1 MTRIKTRGGLIGV
14 AALLAASM
22 LLVSGCANKAGASD
36 TPAAGTI
43 SVDVGEGSGGM
54 YINLSAASAD
64 AGTVTFTVSNTGTV
78 EHEFVVLSTDLAAAD
93 LPFDASA
100 NEAEEEGAGVTPV
113 DEIGSIMPGEVKT
126 LTVDLP
132 AGHYALICNLPGHYQ
147 AGMRADFTT
156 H

>member
-1 MTRIKTRGGLIGV
+1 MTRFKTRGGLIAL
-14 AALLAASM
+14 AALLAAFM

-36 TPAAGTI
+36 TASAGTI
-43 SVDVGEGSGGM
+43 TVDVGEGSGGM
-54 YINLSAASAD
+54 YINLSATSAD

-100 NEAEEEGAGVTPV
+100 NEAEEEGDGVTPV